1 MTNKTNKKQSMNRI
15 LILVAMMPVFATAD
29 TYYASPDGT
38 GTGSEESPYS
48 LSAGISKVNK
58 STHVLIL
65 KRGRY
70 ALTGAIGV
78 TGASANGNYAKIFGE
93 TGDPADV
100 ILDAQGGSEVMRL
113 AKNVLVSGVTM
124 MNGCNASSAVLN
136 RAAGVRIGYNDTP
149 GTLSIVSNCVIT
161 CCTNAF
167 TDSTKSGT
175 TVVYG
180 GAVCV
185 YDTGLLVDS
194 VVTNN
199 TADYRSAGV
208 VMVNGTMRGCTVADN
223 TAEDGGGGI
232 FCERDSTAY
241 IADSTISGNSAGTSS
256 GAVGGGVACYFP
268 GSSFVLTNC
277 TVAGNSAHHGGGV
290 AGRYDETLHAE
301 IVDCIITNN
310 VSDLYGGGVFMRDN
324 NQNDL
329 ATRFVMRNSLV
340 AFNRSIG
347 ENNGVGGG
355 VYFVSYANPIIDS
368 CTIVSNRCKS
378 SSNGA
383 GLYHRWGGT
392 VTNTII
398 ACNLK
403 GGSMET
409 GSAWCLNVGTPSDAY
424 RNCCAWPEASS
435 VFLAENGC
443 VNADPKFA
451 DAAHGDFT
459 LTKGSPCKN
468 AGILESWMDCAFDLA
483 GNARVYADIPDIG
496 CYELNY
502 PIPGMLIFVR

>member
-15 LILVAMMPVFATAD
+15 LMLVAMMPVFATAA

-38 GTGSEESPYS
+38 GTAGSEASPCS
-48 LSAGISKVNK
+48 LSTGITKVDK
-58 STHVLIL
+58 SANVLIL

-70 ALTGAIGV
+70 ALTKAIAVTGV
-78 TGASANGNYAKIFGE
+78 TTEGQCTKIMGE

-100 ILDAQGGSEVMRL
+100 ILDAQGGSEIMRL
-113 AKNVLVSGVTM
+113 IYNVFVSGVTM
-124 MNGCNASSAVLN
+124 MNGCNASFTSTKILN
-136 RAAGVRIGYNDTP
+136 RAAGVRIGNP
-149 GTLSIVSNCVIT
+149 GTLTGTSIVSNCVIT

-167 TDSTKSGT
+167 TDAKTYNSTLI
-175 TVVYG
+175 YG

-185 YDTGLLVDS
+185 CDAGLLVDS

-199 TADYRSAGV
+199 TAVYRSAGV

-223 TAEDGGGGI
+223 RAQYGGGGI
-232 FCERDSTAY
+232 FCERNSTAY
-241 IADSTISGNSAGTSS
+241 IADSTISGNSAGTLTD
-256 GAVGGGVACYFP
+256 AVGGGVACYFP

-277 TVAGNSAHHGGGV
+277 TVVGNSARHGGGI
-290 AGRYDETLHAE
+290 AGMYDEALHAE

-310 VSDLYGGGVFMRDN
+310 AAEYLGGGVFMRDN
-324 NQNDL
+324 NQSDL

-340 AFNRSIG
+340 AFNVARGSG
-347 ENNGVGGG
+347 GVGGG

-368 CTIVSNRCKS
+368 CTIVYNRCKAGS
-378 SSNGA
+378 SGA
-383 GLYHRWGGT
+383 GLYHKWGGT

-403 GGSMET
+403 VSTMET
-409 GSAWCLNVGTPSDAY
+409 GSGWCLNSDAY

-435 VFLAENGC
+435 ILLAANGC

-451 DAAHGDFT
+451 DAEHGNFM

-468 AGILESWMDCAFDLA
+468 AGILESWMDGALDLA
-483 GNARVYADIPDIG
+483 GNARVCAGTPDIG

-502 PIPGMLIFVR
+502 TIMGMIISFR

>member
-1 MTNKTNKKQSMNRI
+1 MTNKNMRKI
-15 LILVAMMPVFATAD
+15 LILAAMMPVLATAA

-38 GTGSEESPYS
+38 GTGSEASPCS
-48 LSAGISKVNK
+48 LLSGISKVSK
-58 STHVLIL
+58 STNVLIL

-78 TGASANGNYAKIFGE
+78 TGAGANGNYAKIFGE

-113 AKNVLVSGVTM
+113 NKNILVSGVTM
-124 MNGCNASSAVLN
+124 MNGCNESSTVLH
-136 RAAGVRIGYNDTP
+136 RAAGVRIGYSDSLS
-149 GTLSIVSNCVIT
+149 TLSIVSNCVIT

-167 TDSTKSGT
+167 TASTKSGSD
-175 TVVYG
+175 VVYG

-223 TAEDGGGGI
+223 RAVAGGGGI

-241 IADSTISGNSAGTSS
+241 IADSTITGNSGGTS
-256 GAVGGGVACYFP
+256 GDATVGGGVACYFAN
-268 GSSFVLTNC
+268 SSFVLTNC
-277 TVAGNSAHHGGGV
+277 TVAGNSARRGGGV
-290 AGRYDETLHAE
+290 SGGWETALHAE

-310 VSDLYGGGVFMRDN
+310 VSILQGGGVLVRDD

-340 AFNRSIG
+340 AFNKSEG
-347 ENNGVGGG
+347 TNTAGGGGG
-355 VYFVSYANPIIDS
+355 VYFAAYANPVIDS
-368 CTIVSNRCKS
+368 CTIVSNKCHSKAS
-378 SSNGA
+378 YGGA
-383 GLYHRWGGT
+383 GIYHRWGGT
-392 VTNTII
+392 VTNSII
-398 ACNLK
+398 AFNVF
-403 GGSMET
+403 GSSLET
-409 GSAWCLNVGTPSDAY
+409 ATDWCLNVGTPSDAY
-424 RNCCAWPEASS
+424 RNCCVWPEASS

-459 LTKGSPCKN
+459 LTRSSPCKN
-468 AGILESWMDCAFDLA
+468 AGILESWMDGALDLA
-483 GNARVYADIPDIG
+483 GNARVCADIPDIG

-502 PIPGMLIFVR
+502 SRTGMLIFVR

>member
-1 MTNKTNKKQSMNRI
+1 MTNKPNKKQSMNRI
-15 LILVAMMPVFATAD
+15 LILAAMMPVLATAA

-58 STHVLIL
+58 STNVLIL

-70 ALTGAIGV
+70 ALTGAIAV
-78 TGASANGNYAKIFGE
+78 NGATAIGNYAKIFGE

-113 AKNVLVSGVTM
+113 NRNILVSGVTM
-124 MNGCNASSAVLN
+124 MNGCNASSAVLT
-136 RAAGVRIGYNDTP
+136 RAAGVRIGSTDYP

-167 TDSTKSGT
+167 TASTKSGT
-175 TVVYG
+175 DVVYG

-223 TAEDGGGGI
+223 RATDGCGGV
-232 FCERDSTAY
+232 FCERASMAY
-241 IADSTISGNSAGTSS
+241 IADSTITGNSAGASDD
-256 GAVGGGVACYFP
+256 AVGGGVACYFAN
-268 GSSFVLTNC
+268 SSFVLTNC
-277 TVAGNSAHHGGGV
+277 TVVGNSAHHGGGV
-290 AGRYDETLHAE
+290 AGRYDTALHAE

-310 VSDLYGGGVFMRDN
+310 VADVYGGGVFMRDK

-340 AFNRSIG
+340 AFNVARGSG
-347 ENNGVGGG
+347 GVGGG

-368 CTIVSNRCKS
+368 CTIAYNRCKAGS
-378 SSNGA
+378 AGA
-383 GLYHRWGGT
+383 GLYHKWGGT

-403 GGSMET
+403 VSTMET
-409 GSAWCLNVGTPSDAY
+409 GSGWCLNSDAY

-435 VFLAENGC
+435 VLLAANGC

-451 DAAHGDFT
+451 DAAHGNFM

-468 AGILESWMDCAFDLA
+468 AGILESWMDGALDLA
-483 GNARVYADIPDIG
+483 GNARVCAGTPDIG

-502 PIPGMLIFVR
+502 TITGMIISFR

>member
-1 MTNKTNKKQSMNRI
+1 MTNKNMSKI
-15 LILVAMMPVFATAD
+15 LMLVAMMPVFATAA

-38 GTGSEESPYS
+38 GTGSEESPCS
-48 LSAGISKVNK
+48 LSSGISMLTKKAN
-58 STHVLIL
+58 VLIL
-65 KRGRY
+65 KKGRY
-70 ALTGAIGV
+70 ALTTGFGV
-78 TGASANGNYAKIFGE
+78 TGVTTEGQYTKIMGE

-100 ILDAQGGSEVMRL
+100 ILDAQGGSEILRL
-113 AKNVLVSGVTM
+113 INNVLVSGVTM
-124 MNGCNASSAVLN
+124 VNGSNASFTSKTISN
-136 RAAGVRIGYNDTP
+136 RAAGVRIGSP
-149 GTLSIVSNCVIT
+149 GSTAGLSIVSNCVIT

-167 TDSTKSGT
+167 TGATASGST
-175 TVVYG
+175 VIYG

-185 YDTGLLVDS
+185 CDAGLLVDS
-194 VVTNN
+194 IVTNN
-199 TADYRSAGV
+199 TAVYRSAGV

-223 TAEDGGGGI
+223 TAVDGGGGI

-241 IADSTISGNSAGTSS
+241 IADSTITGNSAGESS
-256 GAVGGGVACYFP
+256 DAVGGGVACYFSN
-268 GSSFVLTNC
+268 SSFVLTNC

-310 VSDLYGGGVFMRDN
+310 VADMYGGGVFMRDN
-324 NQNDL
+324 NQKDL

-340 AFNRSIG
+340 AFNKALAA
-347 ENNGVGGG
+347 NNGVGGG

-368 CTIVSNRCKS
+368 CTIVSNSCKAS
-378 SSNGA
+378 SAGA

-424 RNCCAWPEASS
+424 RNCCVWPEASS

-468 AGILESWMDCAFDLA
+468 AGIFESWMGGACDLS
-483 GNARVYADIPDIG
+483 GKARVCAGIPDIG

-502 PIPGMLIFVR
+502 SITGMIISFR

>member
-1 MTNKTNKKQSMNRI
+1 MTNKNMSKI
-15 LILVAMMPVFATAD
+15 LMLVAMMPVFATAA

-38 GTGSEESPYS
+38 GTGSEESPCS
-48 LSAGISKVNK
+48 LSSGISMLTKKAN
-58 STHVLIL
+58 VLIL
-65 KRGRY
+65 KKGRY
-70 ALTGAIGV
+70 ALTTGFGV
-78 TGASANGNYAKIFGE
+78 TGVTTEGQYTKIMGE

-100 ILDAQGGSEVMRL
+100 ILDAQGGSEILRL
-113 AKNVLVSGVTM
+113 INNVLVSGVTM
-124 MNGCNASSAVLN
+124 VNGSNASFTSKTISN
-136 RAAGVRIGYNDTP
+136 RAAGVRIGSP
-149 GTLSIVSNCVIT
+149 GSTAGLSIVSNCVIT

-167 TDSTKSGT
+167 TGATASGST
-175 TVVYG
+175 VIYG

-185 YDTGLLVDS
+185 CDEGLLVDS

-199 TADYRSAGV
+199 TAVYRSAGV

-223 TAEDGGGGI
+223 MAEAGGGGI
-232 FCERDSTAY
+232 FCERGSTAY
-241 IADSTISGNSAGTSS
+241 IADSTITGNSAGTSDD
-256 GAVGGGVACYFP
+256 AVGGGVACYFSN
-268 GSSFVLTNC
+268 SSFVLTNC
-277 TVAGNSAHHGGGV
+277 TVVGNSAPHGGGV
-290 AGRYDETLHAE
+290 AGRYNEILHAE

-310 VSDLYGGGVFMRDN
+310 VADIFGGGVFMRDSDK
-324 NQNDL
+324 NDL

-340 AFNRSIG
+340 AFNVARGSG
-347 ENNGVGGG
+347 GVGGG

-368 CTIVSNRCKS
+368 CTIAYNRCKAGS
-378 SSNGA
+378 SGA
-383 GLYHRWGGT
+383 GLYHKWGGT

-403 GGSMET
+403 VSTMET
-409 GSAWCLNVGTPSDAY
+409 GSGWCLNSDAY

-435 VFLAENGC
+435 VLLAANGC

-468 AGILESWMDCAFDLA
+468 AGILESWMDGACDLS
-483 GNARVYADIPDIG
+483 GKARVCAGIPDIG

-502 PIPGMLIFVR
+502 SITGMIISFR

>member
-1 MTNKTNKKQSMNRI
+1 MINKKQRMSKI
-15 LILVAMMPVFATAD
+15 LMLVAMMPVFATAA

-38 GTGSEESPYS
+38 GTGSAESPCS
-48 LSAGISKVNK
+48 LSSGISKVK
-58 STHVLIL
+58 DSTNVLIL

-70 ALTGAIGV
+70 ELTTAIAV
-78 TGASANGNYAKIFGE
+78 AGASDIGNYAKIFGE

-100 ILDAQGGSEVMRL
+100 VLDAQGRSEVMRL
-113 AKNVLVSGVTM
+113 NRNILVSGVTM

-136 RAAGVRIGYNDTP
+136 RAAGVRIGYNDNS

-167 TDSTKSGT
+167 TGSTKSGT
-175 TVVYG
+175 DVVYG

-208 VMVNGTMRGCTVADN
+208 VMVNGTMRDCTVSDN
-223 TAEDGGGGI
+223 RAADGGGGV
-232 FCERDSTAY
+232 FCERGSTAY
-241 IADSTISGNSAGTSS
+241 IADSMITGNSAGKSDD
-256 GAVGGGVACYFP
+256 AVGGGVACYFSN
-268 GSSFVLTNC
+268 SSFVLTNC

-290 AGRYDETLHAE
+290 SGRYDTTLHAE

-310 VSDLYGGGVFMRDN
+310 EADVYGGGVFMRDK

-340 AFNRSIG
+340 AFNVARGSG
-347 ENNGVGGG
+347 GVGGG

-368 CTIVSNRCKS
+368 CTIAYNRCKAGS
-378 SSNGA
+378 AGA
-383 GLYHRWGGT
+383 GLYHKWGGT

-403 GGSMET
+403 VSTMET
-409 GSAWCLNVGTPSDAY
+409 GSGWCLNSDAY

-435 VFLAENGC
+435 VLLAANGC

-459 LTKGSPCKN
+459 LTRSSPCKN
-468 AGILESWMDCAFDLA
+468 AGILESWMGSAFDLA
-483 GNARVYADIPDIG
+483 GNARVHADRSDIG
-496 CYELNY
+496 CYELIY
-502 PIPGMLIFVR
+502 PLGMIVVLK